1 MRLSIPILLPLLIT
15 AACSRAPYG
24 VTPHL
29 SEPFPKKLSEWHLF
43 TAGMKPNTG
52 VIPYELNSPLFSDYA
67 AKSRTVW
74 MPPGQAARYDAAR
87 TFQFPV
93 GAIVTKTFS
102 FNNQPVETRLLVNTK
117 DGWIPLEYVWNH
129 DRTESVLEI
138 APDAQ
143 RIAYRHPSG
152 ETLDI
157 DYVIPNNN
165 QCKNC
170 HENAKANSPI
180 GLRARHLNR
189 ELTYPDGTQANQLAY
204 WTKIGYLTGAP
215 VDPSTA
221 PHLVVWNDAKE
232 GTLDQRARAYLDIN
246 CAHCHNPDGPG
257 NTSGLNL
264 SAFQNDM
271 VALGECKT
279 PVAAG
284 RGSGNLRFAILP
296 GHPEESILV
305 FRMASVEPKVMMPE
319 LGRSAVH
326 REGLALIREWIAAM
340 KGTCEGRK
348 S

>member
-1 MRLSIPILLPLLIT
+1 MRRFVPSLLLLAT
-15 AACSRAPYG
+15 ACSRGPSA

-29 SEPFPKKLSEWHLF
+29 REPFPKKLSDWHIF
-43 TAGMKPNTG
+43 TTGMTPNTG
-52 VIPYELNSPLFSDYA
+52 VIPYDLNSPLFSDYA
-67 AKSRTVW
+67 SKSRTSW
-74 MPPGQAARYDAAR
+74 MPPGQAARYDPVK

-93 GAIVTKTFS
+93 GTIVSKSFS
-102 FNNQPVETRLLVNTK
+102 FNNQVVETRLLVNTS
-117 DGWIPLEYVWNH
+117 DGWIPLPYVWNR
-129 DRTESVLEI
+129 DRTEAFLEI

-143 RIAYRHPSG
+143 RIAYHHSSG

-157 DYVIPNNN
+157 DYVIPNSN

-170 HENAKANSPI
+170 HENSKSNAPI

-189 ELTYPDGTQANQLAY
+189 EYAYADGTQANQLAY
-204 WTKIGYLTGAP
+204 WTRIGYLTGAP
-215 VDPSTA
+215 EDPKA
-221 PHLVVWNDAKE
+221 VPRLAVWDDPKS
-232 GTLDQRARAYLDIN
+232 GTLDERARAYLDIN

-296 GHPEESILV
+296 GRPEESILV
-305 FRMASVEPKVMMPE
+305 HRMASVEPKVMMPE

-326 REGLALIREWIAAM
+326 REGLQLVRDWISSM
-340 KGTCEGRK
+340 RGNCEPRHL
-348 S
+348 